1 MNLLARL
8 ATVVALL
15 LSPFAA
21 LAQPIATPS
30 EHLKMSIGEDRV
42 VADYRQ
48 IRDYFAMLDRVS
60 PRVAIETLGETT
72 LGEPM
77 IMAVISS
84 EANIANLAR
93 YKEIARKVS
102 DPRGLSEAERA
113 KLAAEGRAIVLVT
126 CNIHSTEIASSQM
139 AMEWA
144 HALATTA
151 DPKKLREL
159 DEVILLL
166 VPSLNP
172 DGQIMETEW
181 YRKHLGTKYEGGPM
195 PWLYHHYVGHDNNRD
210 WFMLTQKETRAMS
223 RALYHEWYPQL
234 FVDEH
239 QMGREGPR
247 MFIPPFADPVDPDV
261 HPLIWREV
269 NLVGSNMAIRL
280 EEAGKAG
287 VIYGYGFDA
296 YWMGGTRN
304 TAWWK
309 NITGLLLE
317 VASARFASPVYI
329 DPNELEG
336 GRKGLVEYKPQIN
349 YPNPWKG
356 GWWRMRD
363 IMDYERIASDALLEI
378 AADRRE
384 DLLRNKMTRAR
395 LAVESAR
402 PRDAYRIPGMQR
414 DLATAK
420 RLAEL
425 MADHNVDVIIGENG
439 DYWIPL
445 AQPYKRFVEEL
456 MEPQRYPEVRL
467 TGSAEILR
475 PYDVATWTL
484 PMMMGVSV
492 EKMLMPAILFDAPR
506 LAPWFRRDAVV
517 APQLQP
523 APAYAV
529 EYRSPEAARVIN
541 AALKGGGAVA
551 FGTAV
556 ESDLTQ
562 APVPVQFAAGTIYL
576 DPKAAEAAREV
587 AAEARIPIVPL
598 AKSAASAKPV
608 RAPRVGI
615 YKPWRPSMDEGWTRF
630 LLETFG
636 FEPKTIDNKM
646 LRGGRLDVDVIVVPS
661 IAKSILESGR
671 PKADEERINYFV
683 ELPEPYQG
691 GIGAEGARAL
701 KSFVE
706 GGGTLV
712 AFSASTEWVI
722 SEFNIPV
729 RNVLAKSK
737 PGEFSSPGSLLA
749 IEVSNEIPLGWG
761 MPPKSVA
768 FVDSAIA
775 YETALP
781 AVDME
786 RWVIARY
793 PDSAP
798 KILLSGWITGA
809 SKLERRAAAVAFTYG
824 KGKLVLFGF
833 RPQNRAQTHATF
845 PLVFNSLY
853 WSVMDKAAEK
863 QAKGQRPEAKAS
875 EKRD

>member
-1 MNLLARL
+1 MKLVSRL
-8 ATVVALL
+8 ATLLAVVLV
-15 LSPFAA
+15 STTG
-21 LAQPIATPS
+21 LAQQLPTPS

-48 IRDYFAMLDRVS
+48 IRDYFAMLDAAS
-60 PRVAIETLGETT
+60 PRVSIETLGETT

-93 YKEIARKVS
+93 FKELARKVS
-102 DPRGLSEAERA
+102 DPRGLTSEEIGI
-113 KLAAEGRAIVLVT
+113 LAAEGRAIVLVT

-144 HALATTA
+144 HALATA
-151 DPKKLREL
+151 SDPKTLRQL

-181 YRKHLGTKYEGGPM
+181 YRKYLGTKHEGGPM

-210 WFMLTQKETRAMS
+210 WFMLTQKETRALS
-223 RALYHEWYPQL
+223 RALYHEWYPQV

-269 NLVGSNMAIRL
+269 NLIGSNMAMRL
-280 EEAGKAG
+280 EEAGKSG

-309 NITGLLLE
+309 NMTGLLLE

-336 GRKGLVEYKPQIN
+336 GAKGLTDYKAQIN

-384 DLLRNKMTRAR
+384 DLLRNKMTRAKLAIESSR
-395 LAVESAR
+395 LRE
-402 PRDAYRIPGMQR
+402 AYRIPGMQR
-414 DLATAK
+414 DIATAK

-445 AQPYKRFVEEL
+445 SQPFKRFVEEL

-467 TGSAEILR
+467 TGSSEILR

-484 PMMMGVSV
+484 PMMMGVTV
-492 EKMLMPAILFDAPR
+492 EKTLMPAILFDAPK
-506 LAPWFRRDAVV
+506 LAPWFRREQA
-517 APQLQP
+517 APSPLQP

-529 EYRSPEAARVIN
+529 EYRGPEAARVIN
-541 AALKGGGAVA
+541 AALKGGGSVA
-551 FGTAV
+551 FGGGI

-562 APVPVQFAAGTIYL
+562 APVPTQFAPGTIYL
-576 DPKAAEAAREV
+576 DPRAAEAARAV
-587 AAEARIPIVPL
+587 AAEARVPIVPL
-598 AKSAASAKPV
+598 TKSAASAKPL
-608 RAPRVGI
+608 RAPSVAI
-615 YKPWRPSMDEGWTRF
+615 YKPWRPSMDEGWTRW
-630 LLETFG
+630 LLENFG
-636 FEPKTIDNKM
+636 FEPKSIDNKTV
-646 LRGGRLDVDVIVVPS
+646 RSGKLDFDVIIVPS
-661 IAKSILESGR
+661 IEKNVLEAGR
-671 PKADEERINYFV
+671 PKI
-683 ELPEPYQG
+683 
-691 GIGAEGARAL
+691 
-701 KSFVE
+701 
-706 GGGTLV
+706 
-712 AFSASTEWVI
+712 
-722 SEFNIPV
+722 
-729 RNVLAKSK
+729 
-737 PGEFSSPGSLLA
+737 
-749 IEVSNEIPLGWG
+749 
-761 MPPKSVA
+761 
-768 FVDSAIA
+768 
-775 YETALP
+775 
-781 AVDME
+781 
-786 RWVIARY
+786 
-793 PDSAP
+793 
-798 KILLSGWITGA
+798 
-809 SKLERRAAAVAFTYG
+809 
-824 KGKLVLFGF
+824 
-833 RPQNRAQTHATF
+833 
-845 PLVFNSLY
+845 
-853 WSVMDKAAEK
+853 
-863 QAKGQRPEAKAS
+863 
-875 EKRD
+875 